1 MDRVVASLER
11 KTHGFEERV
20 AELHSSPTHH
30 SLTLG
35 LTAPQ
40 SKARRKTRGSGLQE
54 TDGHTRFWFLGQHM
68 TPLTGP

>member
-1 MDRVVASLER
+1 MVASQER
-11 KTHGFEERV
+11 KTRGSEERV
-20 AELHSSPTHH
+20 AGLRSSPTHH

-40 SKARRKTRGSGLQE
+40 FKAGRKTRGSGLQE
-54 TDGHTRFWFLGQHM
+54 TDGHTKFWFLGQHV

>member
-1 MDRVVASLER
+1 MER

-20 AELHSSPTHH
+20 TGLHSSPTHH

-40 SKARRKTRGSGLQE
+40 SKAGRKTRGSGLPE
-54 TDGHTRFWFLGQHM
+54 TNGHTRFWFLGQRV
-68 TPLTGP
+68 TPLTDP